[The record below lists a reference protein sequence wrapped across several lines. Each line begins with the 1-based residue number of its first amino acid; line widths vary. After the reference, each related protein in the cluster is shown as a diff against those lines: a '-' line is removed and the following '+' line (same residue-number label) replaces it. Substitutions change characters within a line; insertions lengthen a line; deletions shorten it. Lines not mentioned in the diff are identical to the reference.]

1 MHPVLLHQLS
11 HTPETPCIRTNMT
24 KLMFGSSPPSSWS
37 RLQDKRKKN
46 WTLRLHPASFTGLEK
61 RSYRM
66 WFIKTLLVVSF
77 DLWLLSFFCY
87 PFGLMLSF
95 DSKRFHFTQRKVD
108 NSVNFVPEMTSDL
121 FNVCLKAV
129 SGQTSNTWCK
139 LVRLIFKNFL
149 KIRKTKCKNKT
160 CINTSWLSTLY

>member
-1 MHPVLLHQLS
+1 MKRITQIISWCLFLFLLIWFNFPLHPVLLHQLS
-11 HTPETPCIRTNMT
+11 HSQETPYIRTNMT

-37 RLQDKRKKN
+37 RLQDKRKKK

-87 PFGLMLSF
+87 PFGLTLCF
-95 DSKRFHFTQRKVD
+95 HSKRFHFTQRKVD
-108 NSVNFVPEMTSDL
+108 NSVSSLISSTCAWKQSR
-121 FNVCLKAV
+121 
-129 SGQTSNTWCK
+129 QTSNTWCK
-139 LVRLIFKNFL
+139 LVRLKF
-149 KIRKTKCKNKT
+149 
-160 CINTSWLSTLY
+160 